1 MIAELNQKYEYQMEE
16 NRKLHEKYTEMQKQA
31 AEVV

>member
-1 MIAELNQKYEYQMEE
+1 MEE

-31 AEVV
+31 AEVVQYKGEDMLMSS